1 MTTYLLDRGCCAL
14 RHSLLCICIPM
25 VSLKRL
31 CVLSLPSSLRISEND
46 SWWNISCILNFCGSF
61 IKNNSRIPISEI
73 VISILTAQEKLCKTA
88 FSCELMF
95 MLLHCILFTILT
107 QFFIAFFWANMVN
120 GTSPSSNKTP
130 MFVVCFVLE
139 YVGHVQKHVGYCVTN
154 QKTSW
159 KSRNIF

>member
-1 MTTYLLDRGCCAL
+1 
-14 RHSLLCICIPM
+14 M

-31 CVLSLPSSLRISEND
+31 CVLSLPSSLRISEKD

-130 MFVVCFVLE
+130 IFVVCFCFRICWACTETCRLLCNQPKNLLKE
-139 YVGHVQKHVGYCVTN
+139 QKHFLATN
-154 QKTSW
+154 TTTPWSIW
-159 KSRNIF
+159 LESHH

>member
-31 CVLSLPSSLRISEND
+31 CVLSLPSSLRISEKD
-46 SWWNISCILNFCGSF
+46 SWWNISYILNFCGSF
-61 IKNNSRIPISEI
+61 IKNNSGIPISEI

-95 MLLHCILFTILT
+95 MLLLFTILT

-120 GTSPSSNKTP
+120 GTSPTSNKTP
-130 MFVVCFVLE
+130 IFVVCFWPPII
-139 YVGHVQKHVGYCVTN
+139 GHVQKHVDYCVTN
-154 QKTSW
+154 QKSSW